1 MALDLTY
8 SIRKILSPSNDWT
21 SGLDTKEFEIR
32 PCDDLDEYYTIRTK
46 EGDAWWVNSLANN
59 KAITIEEI
67 TCPEKGVIQ
76 VLVKKECPDYN
87 NDYTEDSEKFL
98 KDVAEYFTDLF
109 NGHSVFGT
117 AFRMTERHTFD
128 KADTSYMA
136 HNSEGD
142 EIGWVERESDVYIG
156 TTFTLSGPVSGEEKG
171 YTTFSEDMKA
181 FILRKLEAIFG
192 EKGAYCKEEQFP
204 ENDNPIVGE
213 TFHYQFKISNF

>member
-8 SIRKILSPSNDWT
+8 NIRKQISPIANDPAI
-21 SGLDTKEFEIR
+21 GTKELEIQAL
-32 PCDDLDEYYTIRTK
+32 DDLDERYLIRTK
-46 EGDAWWVNSLANN
+46 DSDGMWLNFLNSPLWVEKLCS
-59 KAITIEEI
+59 
-67 TCPEKGVIQ
+67 PEKGVIE
-76 VLVKKECPDYN
+76 VTVRKDYPK
-87 NDYTEDSEKFL
+87 YRGCEDSEKFL
-98 KDVAEYFTDLF
+98 KDVEAYFTDLF

-204 ENDNPIVGE
+204 ENDNPVVGE